1 MKKGK
6 YTYFT
11 REEIQDVCDLF
22 INSVDKFIIYGLFC
36 GIDDEEKKDL
46 LLLKKDKINFE
57 NKTIIITNR
66 IIYMDEYMENVLK
79 DTLDPVFGSRYYNY
93 IDDYELN
100 FDSQYVIKSKPDIK
114 NNNGLDSM
122 KVSELNEKIKILN
135 GHLEDFNIAPENLVI
150 SGLMDK
156 MYTIKKSGW
165 TQSEVEE
172 FINQNNIKIQ
182 VDDLKR
188 EFKIKYE

>member
-1 MKKGK
+1 MKKCK
-6 YTYFT
+6 DTYFT
-11 REEIQDVCDLF
+11 REEIQDICDLF
-22 INSVDKFIIYGLFC
+22 INPVDKFIIYGLFC
-36 GIDDEEKKDL
+36 GIDGEEKKDL

-57 NKTIIITNR
+57 NKTIILTNR
-66 IIYMDEYMENVLK
+66 IMYMDEYMENVLK
-79 DTLDPVFGSRYYNY
+79 DTLDPVFGSRYCKY

-100 FDSQYVIKSKPDIK
+100 FDSPYVIKAKPDSK

-135 GHLEDFNIAPENLVI
+135 EHLEDFNIVPESLVI

-172 FINQNNIKIQ
+172 FIKQSNIKIQ

-188 EFKIKYE
+188 EFKMKYE